1 MLSEMFEPWGDEE
14 EDTVSSLGAG
24 ASALAVSD
32 PTEHLAAL
40 VHSER
45 GRVLLVAAA
54 KELQDALPDDDNGMP
69 VIVPAGQEE
78 GPGDGAEE
86 GDGEGEKVATIGSTG
101 ELYSN
106 KSEPRQRPA
115 HPHTRPPCCPPSV
128 PPTTSHLTFTLYPC
142 ACVPGTG
149 VDLLPLGCARLA
161 CVWML

>member
-45 GRVLLVAAA
+45 GRALLVAAA

-69 VIVPAGQEE
+69 AIVPAGQEE

-86 GDGEGEKVATIGSTG
+86 GDGEGEGEGNKAIEVATIGSTG
-101 ELYSN
+101 KLHSKQE
-106 KSEPRQRPA
+106 
-115 HPHTRPPCCPPSV
+115 
-128 PPTTSHLTFTLYPC
+128 
-142 ACVPGTG
+142 
-149 VDLLPLGCARLA
+149 
-161 CVWML
+161 